1 MFNPFHYSFIRRRS
15 YATISL
21 IIINVIIYAITS
33 YKNMFIQTSQEWVD
47 VLGLVPVLLQY
58 PEEWYRLIT
67 SMFTHAD
74 IFHIFFNMYFL
85 YFFGKEVESRIG
97 SGRFLLLYFVSG
109 FLATVF
115 HVALTPLGGSL
126 GLIIPSI
133 GASGAISGVLGAYL
147 LSYPRKRLGLCIFIP
162 LPLCFTTTASYFLIF
177 WFATQVIYGYAR
189 FASSIAY
196 FAHAGGFVAGIVMLY
211 LLYKP
216 IAKKLETPYPY
227 GIYWSYQGFPGIN
240 TRHLREGLG
249 RFTKIILALL
259 VLSLVIGSIVS
270 AFNAGNVRGIYVYNI
285 SVTNQYGATSYDQA
299 VYTLSGEY
307 ILPTKSDPR
316 IVFNRLIWSGIIS
329 GKPEYTNNN
338 YVYDKQVFVSD
349 FNEYIH
355 VYVKGYIKY
364 DKLGVLTKLRGTMIT
379 DVLYLTTNPYL
390 GIVRLTKIIR
400 NVEYQVDIIGEE
412 VAGKIGSLIIQ
423 PFSIISIIISIT
435 ALLIVV
441 SKDKE
446 LVASDFEQIWP
457 GPIVPI

>member
-1 MFNPFHYSFIRRRS
+1 MGYSSIYEHKKS
-15 YATISL
+15 IVTIML
-21 IIINVIIYAITS
+21 VIINVVVYAITS
-33 YKNMFIQTSQEWVD
+33 YKNMFIQTSENWIEA
-47 VLGLVPVLLQY
+47 LGFVPVLLQY
-58 PEEWYRLIT
+58 PDQWYRIVT

-85 YFFGKEVESRIG
+85 YFFGKEVEARIG
-97 SGRFLLLYFVSG
+97 SLKFLILYLVSG

-115 HVALTPLGGSL
+115 HTALTPLGGVL

-216 IAKKLETPYPY
+216 VAKRIEIPYSY
-227 GIYWSYQGFPGIN
+227 GYYWFYQGFSGMN

-259 VLSLVIGSIVS
+259 VLSLVIGSAMS
-270 AFNAGNVRGIYVYNI
+270 AINAGNVRGIYVYSI
-285 SVTNQYGATSYDQA
+285 TVTNQYGVTSYDQA
-299 VYTLSGEY
+299 VYTLNGEY

-316 IVFNRLIWSGIIS
+316 IVFNRLIWSGIIN
-329 GKPEYTNNN
+329 GKPEYTSNN
-338 YVYDKQVFVSD
+338 YIYDEQVLVPD

-355 VYVKGYIKY
+355 VYVKGYIEY
-364 DKLGVLTKLRGTMIT
+364 DKLGVLTKLKGTMIT

-390 GIVRLTKIIR
+390 RVVRLTKIIK
-400 NVEYQVDIIGEE
+400 NVEYQVDITGEE

-423 PFSIISIIISIT
+423 PFSIISIIVSIA
-435 ALLIVV
+435 ALLIVI

-446 LVASDFEQIWP
+446 LVASEFEQIWP

>member
-1 MFNPFHYSFIRRRS
+1 MFNPFHHSSMHKRS

-21 IIINVIIYAITS
+21 IIINVIVYAITS

-58 PEEWYRLIT
+58 PEEWYRFIT

-97 SGRFLLLYFVSG
+97 SARFLLLYFVSG
-109 FLATVF
+109 FLAAIF
-115 HVALTPLGGSL
+115 HTALTPLSGSI

-216 IAKKLETPYPY
+216 LAKRIETHYPY
-227 GIYWSYQGFPGIN
+227 GYYWFYQGFPGFE

-249 RFTKIILALL
+249 RFTKIILGLL
-259 VLSLVIGSIVS
+259 VLSLVIGSSLSFI
-270 AFNAGNVRGIYVYNI
+270 NATNVGGIYVYNI
-285 SVTNQYGATSYDQA
+285 AVTNQFGITSYDQA

-316 IVFNRLIWSGIIS
+316 IVFNRLIWSGIIN
-329 GKPEYTNNN
+329 GKPGYMSSN
-338 YVYDKQVFVSD
+338 YVYDKQVLVPS

-355 VYVKGYIKY
+355 VYVKGYIEY
-364 DKLGVLTKLRGTMIT
+364 DKLGVLTKLKGTMIT

-390 GIVRLTKIIR
+390 GVIRLTKIIK
-400 NVEYQVDIIGEE
+400 NVEYQVDITAEE
-412 VAGKIGSLIIQ
+412 VAGKIGSLILQ
-423 PFSIISIIISIT
+423 PFSIISIIVSTTAFIVIIT
-435 ALLIVV
+435 
-441 SKDKE
+441 KDKE
-446 LVASDFEQIWP
+446 LVASDLEQIWP